1 MLFKKNPVKKM
12 SKIID
17 RLDIAIGKLLIA
29 RNVLEKLKREKQDH
43 VLLMTAFAGMPISSR
58 GMAIMY
64 IESALK
70 DLEKI
75 RKDIEGIGNWMSKN
89 KVSIYYSRGKQLL
102 DRINKEIANVLENP
116 DDDVNVLIRKFS
128 SIKTD
133 IQAFLDLVN
142 LRN

>member
-1 MLFKKNPVKKM
+1 MLFKKNPVKKI

-29 RNVLEKLKREKQDH
+29 RNVLEKLKREKQDR

-75 RKDIEGIGNWMSKN
+75 RKDIGSIGDWMLKN
-89 KVSIYYSRGKQLL
+89 RVSIYYSRGKQLL
-102 DRINKEIANVLENP
+102 DRINAEIANVLENP
-116 DDDVNVLIRKFS
+116 DDDINVLIRKFS
-128 SIKTD
+128 LIKAN
-133 IQAFLDLVN
+133 IQVFLDLLN

>member
-1 MLFKKNPVKKM
+1 MLFKKNPVKNM

-29 RNVLEKLKREKQDH
+29 RNVLEKLKREKQDR

-75 RKDIEGIGNWMSKN
+75 KRDIENIGNWMKKN
-89 KVSIYYSRGKQLL
+89 RVSIYYSRGKQLL
-102 DRINKEIANVLENP
+102 DRIDMEIANVLEEP

-128 SIKTD
+128 LIKAD
-133 IQAFLDLVN
+133 IQVFLDLLN

>member
-1 MLFKKNPVKKM
+1 MLFKKNPVKKIP
-12 SKIID
+12 KIID

-29 RNVLEKLKREKQDH
+29 RNVLEKLKREKQDR

-75 RKDIEGIGNWMSKN
+75 RKDLGSIGDWMLKN
-89 KVSIYYSRGKQLL
+89 RVSIYYSRGKQLL
-102 DRINKEIANVLENP
+102 DRINAEIANVLENP
-116 DDDVNVLIRKFS
+116 DDDINVLIRKFS
-128 SIKTD
+128 LIKAN
-133 IQAFLDLVN
+133 IQVLLDLLN

>member
-1 MLFKKNPVKKM
+1 LLFKKNPVKKI

-29 RNVLEKLKREKQDH
+29 RNVLEKLKREKQDR

-75 RKDIEGIGNWMSKN
+75 RKDIGSIGDWMLKN
-89 KVSIYYSRGKQLL
+89 RVSIYYSRGKQLL
-102 DRINKEIANVLENP
+102 DRINAEIANVLENP
-116 DDDVNVLIRKFS
+116 DDDINVLIRKFS
-128 SIKTD
+128 LIKAN
-133 IQAFLDLVN
+133 IQVFLDLLN

>member
-1 MLFKKNPVKKM
+1 MPFRKNPVKKM

-75 RKDIEGIGNWMSKN
+75 RKDVESIGNWMLKN

-102 DRINKEIANVLENP
+102 DRINTEIANVLENP
-116 DDDVNVLIRKFS
+116 DDDIHVLIRKFS

-133 IQAFLDLVN
+133 IQAFLDLLN
-142 LRN
+142 PRN

>member
-1 MLFKKNPVKKM
+1 MLFKKNPIKRM

-29 RNVLEKLKREKQDH
+29 RNVLEKLKREKQDR

-75 RKDIEGIGNWMSKN
+75 RKDVDRIGNWMLKN

-102 DRINKEIANVLENP
+102 DHINTEITNILENP
-116 DDDVNVLIRKFS
+116 DDNINVLIKKFS
-128 SIKTD
+128 LVKAD
-133 IQAFLDLVN
+133 IQAFLDLIN
-142 LRN
+142 PRN

>member
-29 RNVLEKLKREKQDH
+29 RNVLEKLKREKQDR

-75 RKDIEGIGNWMSKN
+75 KRDIESIGNWMKKN
-89 KVSIYYSRGKQLL
+89 RVSIYYSRGKQLL
-102 DRINKEIANVLENP
+102 DRIDMEIANVLEEP

-128 SIKTD
+128 LIKAD
-133 IQAFLDLVN
+133 IQVFLDLLN